1 MFLCLRTIAVL
12 QKASLPK
19 TGWLVTLGAFQGNI
33 PDSKSANLTSPKV
46 DLLKLF
52 SNCDPPHLPPSPPP
66 PPHHQR
72 VAGILMQGTNQTRD
86 FPSTTYLSQISRKIS
101 FKGPVSQMKCGRD
114 GSRKSYE
121 NCTETFKRSEGNIWK
136 SIDRH
141 KALVCWN
148 LIFDHTTKEL
158 LSAGGREVEFDVC
171 QNWEQLFPAPLK
183 VAATGTKYATNS

>member
-19 TGWLVTLGAFQGNI
+19 NRLTCDSWSISWQHPWQQI
-33 PDSKSANLTSPKV
+33 SKSHVTKSWFAEAFFQLW
-46 DLLKLF
+46 
-52 SNCDPPHLPPSPPP
+52 PSPPP
-66 PPHHQR
+66 PFPHHHQR

-121 NCTETFKRSEGNIWK
+121 NCTETFKRSEGNIWN

-148 LIFDHTTKEL
+148 LIFDHTTKEWL

>member
-12 QKASLPK
+12 QKASFAK

-33 PDSKSANLTSPKV
+33 PDSKSANLMSPKV

-52 SNCDPPHLPPSPPP
+52 SNCDPPHLPPFLTTTSPPP
-66 PPHHQR
+66 
-72 VAGILMQGTNQTRD
+72 AGGWNTNAGDQTRD

-148 LIFDHTTKEL
+148 LIFDHTTREWL